1 MISIFD
7 LQAIEVNFIINVSF
21 YISSSIK
28 NLVLFSMRIRNF
40 LSTIGH
46 NNFHFPCN
54 DVQYIQSTP
63 FFAKN
68 STNKEIGRLFSRYGQ
83 IHVSVQKTKCFL
95 FYFDNFIHF

>member
-7 LQAIEVNFIINVSF
+7 LQAIEVNFIINVSL
-21 YISSSIK
+21 SSSIK

-68 STNKEIGRLFSRYGQ
+68 STNKEISRLFSRYGQ
-83 IHVSVQKTKCFL
+83 IHVSERKTKCFL
-95 FYFDNFIHF
+95 FYINTFIDF